1 MCLLNPSMLSFH
13 FCRSQRQKIH
23 RRQCMRSFCQCQLR
37 YLLVFARPS
46 LVGPKQSSSFRATV
60 PSANTSKHISKLQKI
75 NFFPAFSSF
84 SKGLTP
90 LYSLNHLWLSS
101 SLKAACPNSLQI
113 LPLLPLSM
121 FQQPPIYPPQHPP
134 APDPSYG
141 HLTTI
146 TSAQSNLLPSHIL
159 SFSLCPASLIPLKY
173 FFQVGFLFPGHINSL
188 LSKYK

>member
-1 MCLLNPSMLSFH
+1 
-13 FCRSQRQKIH
+13 
-23 RRQCMRSFCQCQLR
+23 MRSFCQCQLR

-46 LVGPKQSSSFRATV
+46 LVRPKQSSSFWATV
-60 PSANTSKHISKLQKI
+60 PSANTSKYYILKLQKI

-90 LYSLNHLWLSS
+90 LYSLNHLWLCS
-101 SLKAACPNSLQI
+101 SLKAVCPNSLQI

-121 FQQPPIYPPQHPP
+121 FQQPPFYPPQHPH
-134 APDPSYG
+134 APDTSYG
-141 HLTTI
+141 YLTTI
-146 TSAQSNLLPSHIL
+146 TSAQSNLLPSRIL